1 MDKDNLALLNDF
13 YEYTMASG
21 FSAAGIADRIAYF
34 DIFFRQVP
42 DGGGYVI
49 AAGLEEII
57 NYMKDFHFDESDIQ
71 YLRDQNC
78 FSQEWLDSLRDFRF
92 TGDIWAVPE
101 GTVVFPGEPL
111 LTVRART
118 VEAQIL
124 ETFLLLCINHQ
135 SLIATKSNR
144 IVRAAKGRPVM
155 EFGARRA
162 HGASA
167 AYYGARASYI
177 AGCAGT
183 SCTLTGKDFG
193 IPALGT
199 MAHSWVQI
207 FDDEYTAFKT
217 YCEQYPQ
224 NACLLIDTYDV
235 LNSGLPNAM
244 RAFKEVLWP
253 MGVHKCSVRID
264 SGDLAYLTRR
274 TREILDENGLE
285 ECKIVISNSLDE
297 YLINDLISQGGCVDS
312 FGVGER
318 LITAK
323 SDPVLGGVYKLV
335 AIENSDGVIHPR
347 IKISE
352 NVVKITTPHFKKIY
366 RLYDKETGKAI
377 ADQLCVYDETID
389 ENQPLVIFDQ
399 HNPWKRK
406 TVENFTAR
414 ELMVPIFRGGKLVYK
429 VPSIQE
435 VREYCLSEVDSL
447 WDEVKRFENPHG
459 YYVDLSQKLYDIK
472 TELLYEGSNH
482 KE

>member
-1 MDKDNLALLNDF
+1 MTDRNLALLNDF

-21 FSAAGIADRIAYF
+21 FKAAGLSERKAYF
-34 DIFFRQVP
+34 DIFFREVP

-49 AAGLEEII
+49 AAGLDEII
-57 NYMKDFHFDESDIQ
+57 NYVRDFHFDKDDIQ
-71 YLRDQNC
+71 YLREQNC
-78 FSQEWLDSLRDFRF
+78 FSEEWLNSLKDFRF

-144 IVRAAKGRPVM
+144 IVRAAAGRPVM

-183 SCTLTGKDFG
+183 SCTLTGKDYD

-297 YLINDLISQGGCVDS
+297 YLISDLIAQGGCVDS

-335 AIENSDGVIHPR
+335 AIEDSDGVVHPR

-389 ENQPLVIFDQ
+389 ESKPLEIFDQ

-414 ELMVPIFRGGKLVYK
+414 ELMKQIFKDGKLVYES
-429 VPSIQE
+429 PSIKE
-435 VREYCLSEVDSL
+435 IRDYCSREVDSL

-472 TELLYEGSNH
+472 TELLYEGANH